1 MSAPLLLLARAEPHS
16 TSAGRLD
23 IIGRVAF
30 GHDFKAGTSTE
41 AREIRA
47 AWEGHVNTGL
57 GFDGFVAMLVLRAV
71 PFATALLTRLPV
83 EGVRAGGRIREITTK
98 LSMRLIEAGVV
109 NEKGR
114 DIMSILMKAQRDAD
128 SKGEVGEGLTTQQ
141 IVDNVSAYLSAPGR
155 RRRRRG

>member
-1 MSAPLLLLARAEPHS
+1 MSARLLLLARDEPHP
-16 TSAGRLD
+16 TSACAAGTGRLD

-71 PFATALLTRLPV
+71 PFATALLTKLPV

-98 LSMRLIEAGVV
+98 LSMRLLESGNV

-114 DIMSILMKAQRDAD
+114 DIMSILVRAEREAG
-128 SKGEVGEGLTTQQ
+128 SKGQKQGLTPQQ
-141 IVDNVSAYLSAPGR
+141 IVDNVSV
-155 RRRRRG
+155 

>member
-1 MSAPLLLLARAEPHS
+1 MPFLLLARAEPHS

-57 GFDGFVAMLVLRAV
+57 GFGGFVAMLVMRAV
-71 PFATALLTRLPV
+71 PFITLLLTKLPL
-83 EGVRAGGRIREITTK
+83 EAIRAGGRIREITMK
-98 LSMRLIEAGVV
+98 LSMRLIESGSVS
-109 NEKGR
+109 EKGR
-114 DIMSILMKAQRDAD
+114 DIMSILSAFSSA
-128 SKGEVGEGLTTQQ
+128 
-141 IVDNVSAYLSAPGR
+141 IV
-155 RRRRRG
+155 RG